1 MLALALWLMRR
12 DIARRTVRQDGPP
25 RFIAI
30 CLLSGYLWLGVSGIF
45 AVFFGGV
52 MVGPI
57 YDAMLHAIFLGFAVS
72 MIFGHA
78 PIIFPAVLNRQVPF
92 RRGFYVHLLLLHVS
106 LLLRM
111 GGDLAGWW
119 PGRQWGGLS
128 NVVALVIFLA
138 NTGHAIRASK

>member
-1 MLALALWLMRR
+1 LLRQ
-12 DIARRTVRQDGPP
+12 DIARRTVRQDGLP

-45 AVFFGGV
+45 AVLFGGV

-57 YDAMLHAIFLGFAVS
+57 YDAMLHALFLGFAVA

-78 PIIFPAVLNRQVPF
+78 PIIFPALLNRPVPF
-92 RRGFYVHLLLLHVS
+92 RQGFYVHLGLLHVS

-111 GGDLAGWW
+111 GGDLAAWW
-119 PGRQWGGLS
+119 PGRQWGGLF
-128 NVVALVIFLA
+128 NAIAFLVFLA
-138 NTGHAIRASK
+138 NTGHAIRTNKSLT